1 MRLMESGVPIPA
13 LRTSILLVRQGHAT
27 LFAMVGKLTIQ
38 QIRAVVLSLLVGT
51 ALVTGG
57 VYLHRTRGSSA
68 GQPLPLPRLPPNVT
82 QSAGFRLSKSE
93 GGRTVFTVKALRARE
108 QRDTGKSLL
117 EDVEIIT
124 FGAQGDRRDRIF
136 SKLCEYDAKTGL
148 VYSEGEVEIELAS
161 LPGEFLAAT
170 GRSGKSPARSVAG
183 EAGARIHVW
192 TSGLTFNE
200 KTGVA
205 STERLVRFRFLRGT
219 GQAKGA
225 VYDSNQRTLRLTSA
239 VQILVQKPG
248 TPQPP
253 EDQPSKIE
261 ILAKELVHLQRQSQV
276 LLRKLRIR
284 QTLAGG
290 GSRELLGEEAL
301 LRLDE
306 QNRLQAVEVA
316 GQVQINESV
325 PGATPGGGR
334 QSRLTA
340 KRLDLLFNEQHLL
353 DQVHANEAVRL
364 EVVTPRSRAEFQAA
378 RLELFFGGPQ
388 NTLSQVDW
396 KGGVRIVFTPT
407 AAEAP
412 VRVLTSEEVE
422 MILKPGRQELD
433 VARTL
438 APGRLELLPPKGP
451 VPAHRGRPTRRVLT
465 ADRLWMQFGEQSQL
479 RVLRAEQGV
488 RLESEAPVP
497 APRNQAAGG
506 SPRLPTPTP
515 RITTSDLLVAHFS
528 QASQQL
534 EVLEQ
539 TGNFHYTDGERQAT
553 AERAVYRAAER
564 VVTLTGRP
572 GRNPEVWDRQ
582 SRTSARQI
590 TLDEDSKQGTAKQQ
604 VRSTYLPQQNSGSA
618 GAGPLS
624 GSDPVHVIAER
635 MVSQPNRGVI
645 RYEGG
650 PGQGRVRLWQKG
662 EVIEARTLVLER
674 EPRRLTAQDE
684 VVTLFPE
691 AGAKSEQQA
700 RSPIRISAQRLVYTD
715 QDRRAHYQG
724 GVLLR
729 QGDSVVK
736 AATLEAHLLPANQE
750 QAGHSCLQRA
760 VARGGVEIVDF
771 SAGQQRRGA
780 ADMAEYF
787 ASEEKVILRGGQP
800 YVYDP
805 QRGYTRGAELTYY
818 IRDDRIFVDG
828 DGETRTVTEHRVRT
842 RQQKPPPQRP

>member
-1 MRLMESGVPIPA
+1 MA
-13 LRTSILLVRQGHAT
+13 A
-27 LFAMVGKLTIQ
+27 KLTIP

-57 VYLHRTRGSSA
+57 VYLHRTRGSAAS
-68 GQPLPLPRLPPNVT
+68 QPLPLPRVPPNVT

-93 GGRTVFTVKALRARE
+93 GGRTVFTVEALRARE

-136 SKLCEYDAKTGL
+136 SKLCEYDAKTGR

-161 LPGEFLAAT
+161 LPGELLAAT
-170 GRSGKSPARSVAG
+170 GKSGESPARSVAG
-183 EAGARIHVW
+183 EPVARIQAR

-205 STERLVRFRFLRGT
+205 STERLVQFRFLRGT

-225 VYDSNQRTLRLTSA
+225 VYDSHQRTLRLTSA
-239 VQILVQKPG
+239 VRILVQKPD
-248 TPQPP
+248 TPQPT
-253 EDQPSKIE
+253 EDKPSQIE

-276 LLRKLRIR
+276 LLRQPRIR

-306 QNRLQAVEVA
+306 QNRLQAAEVA
-316 GQVQINESV
+316 GQVQIDESV
-325 PGATPGGGR
+325 PGATPAGGR

-340 KRLDLLFNEQHLL
+340 KRLDLLFNERHLL

-364 EVVTPRSRAEFQAA
+364 EVVTPRNRAEFQAA
-378 RLELFFGGPQ
+378 RLELFFAGPQ

-396 KGGVRIVFTPT
+396 KGGVRIVLMPT
-407 AAEAP
+407 AAGAP

-451 VPAHRGRPTRRVLT
+451 VPVLRGRPTWRVLT
-465 ADRLWMQFGEQSQL
+465 ADRFWMQFGEQSQL
-479 RVLRAEQGV
+479 RVLRAEQAV
-488 RLESEAPVP
+488 RLESEAP
-497 APRNQAAGG
+497 APRNQTAGG

-539 TGNFHYTDGERQAT
+539 TGNFLYTDGERQAT
-553 AERAVYRAAER
+553 AERAVYRPAER

-604 VRSTYLPQQNSGSA
+604 VRSTYVPQQNPGSA

-650 PGQGRVRLWQKG
+650 PGRGRVRLWQKG

-674 EPRRLTAQDE
+674 ERRRLTAQEE

-691 AGAKSEQQA
+691 AGAKSEQQT

-729 QGDSVVK
+729 RGDSVVK
-736 AATLEAHLLPANQE
+736 ASTLEAHLLPANQE
-750 QAGHSCLQRA
+750 QAGHSRLQRA
-760 VARGGVEIVDF
+760 VARGGVEILDF
-771 SAGQQRRGA
+771 SAGQQRRAA
-780 ADMAEYF
+780 ADTAEYF
-787 ASEEKVILRGGQP
+787 SSEEKVILRGGQP

-805 QRGYTRGAELTYY
+805 QRGYTRGPELTYY

-828 DGETRTVTEHRVRT
+828 DGEARTVTEHRVRT

>member
-1 MRLMESGVPIPA
+1 MA
-13 LRTSILLVRQGHAT
+13 A
-27 LFAMVGKLTIQ
+27 KLTIL

-57 VYLHRTRGSSA
+57 VYLHRTRGSAA
-68 GQPLPLPRLPPNVT
+68 GQPFPLPRVPPNVT

-124 FGAQGDRRDRIF
+124 FGAQGYRRDRIF
-136 SKLCEYDAKTGL
+136 SMLCEYDAKTGL

-170 GRSGKSPARSVAG
+170 GKSGESSARSVAG
-183 EAGARIHVW
+183 EPVARIQAG

-219 GQAKGA
+219 GQATGA
-225 VYDSNQRTLRLTSA
+225 VYDSHQRTLRLTSD
-239 VQILVQKPG
+239 VQILLQKPG

-253 EDQPSKIE
+253 EDETSQIE
-261 ILAKELVHLQRQSQV
+261 ILAKELVHLQSQSQV
-276 LLRKLRIR
+276 LLREPRIR

-306 QNRLQAVEVA
+306 QNRLQAVEVV
-316 GQVQINESV
+316 GQVQINESA
-325 PGATPGGGR
+325 PGATPSGGR
-334 QSRLTA
+334 RSRLTT

-378 RLELFFGGPQ
+378 RLELFFAGPQ

-396 KGGVRIVFTPT
+396 KGGVRIVITPT

-422 MILKPGRQELD
+422 MILKPGRQKLD

-451 VPAHRGRPTRRVLT
+451 VPVLRGRPTRRVLT
-465 ADRLWMQFGEQSQL
+465 ADRFWMQFGKQSQL

-488 RLESEAPVP
+488 RLESEAP
-497 APRNQAAGG
+497 ATRNQAAGG

-590 TLDEDSKQGTAKQQ
+590 TLDEDSKQGTATQQ
-604 VRSTYLPQQNSGSA
+604 VRSTYLPQQNPGSA

-635 MVSQPNRGVI
+635 MVSQPSRGVI

-650 PGQGRVRLWQKG
+650 PAPGRVRLWQKG

-674 EPRRLTAQDE
+674 ERRRLTAQDE

-700 RSPIRISAQRLVYTD
+700 RSPIQISAQRLVYTD
-715 QDRRAHYQG
+715 QDRRAYYQG

-729 QGDSVVK
+729 RGDSVVK
-736 AATLEAHLLPANQE
+736 ASTLEAHLLPANQE
-750 QAGHSCLQRA
+750 QAGHSRLQRA
-760 VARGGVEIVDF
+760 VARGGVEILDF

-787 ASEEKVILRGGQP
+787 SSEEKVILRGGQP

-818 IRDDRIFVDG
+818 IRDDRILVDG
-828 DGETRTVTEHRVRT
+828 DGATRTVTEHRVRT

>member
-1 MRLMESGVPIPA
+1 MA
-13 LRTSILLVRQGHAT
+13 A
-27 LFAMVGKLTIQ
+27 KLTIP

-57 VYLHRTRGSSA
+57 VYLHRTRGSAA
-68 GQPLPLPRLPPNVT
+68 GQPLPLPRVPPNVT

-136 SKLCEYDAKTGL
+136 SKLCEYDSKTGR

-170 GRSGKSPARSVAG
+170 GKSGESPARSVAG
-183 EAGARIHVW
+183 EPVARIQAR

-219 GQAKGA
+219 GQATGA
-225 VYDSNQRTLRLTSA
+225 VYDSHQRTLRLTSD
-239 VQILVQKPG
+239 VQILLQKPG

-276 LLRKLRIR
+276 LLRQPRIR

-306 QNRLQAVEVA
+306 QNRLQAVEVV
-316 GQVQINESV
+316 GQVQINESA
-325 PGATPGGGR
+325 PGATPAGGR
-334 QSRLTA
+334 RSRLTA

-378 RLELFFGGPQ
+378 RLELFFAGPQ

-396 KGGVRIVFTPT
+396 KGGVRIVLTPT

-438 APGRLELLPPKGP
+438 DPGRLELLPPKGP
-451 VPAHRGRPTRRVLT
+451 VQVLRGRPTRRVLT
-465 ADRLWMQFGEQSQL
+465 ADRFWMQFGEQSQL

-488 RLESEAPVP
+488 RLESEAPAP
-497 APRNQAAGG
+497 APRNQAGGG

-590 TLDEDSKQGTAKQQ
+590 TLDEDSKQGTATQQ
-604 VRSTYLPQQNSGSA
+604 VRSTYLPQQNPGSA

-635 MVSQPNRGVI
+635 MVSQHSRGVI

-650 PGQGRVRLWQKG
+650 PGRGRVRLWQKG

-674 EPRRLTAQDE
+674 ERRRLTAQDE

-700 RSPIRISAQRLVYTD
+700 RSPIQISAQRLVYTD
-715 QDRRAHYQG
+715 QDRRAYYQG

-729 QGDSVVK
+729 RGDSVVK
-736 AATLEAHLLPANQE
+736 ATTLEAHLLPANQA
-750 QAGHSCLQRA
+750 QAGHSRLQRA
-760 VARGGVEIVDF
+760 VARGGVEILDF

-787 ASEEKVILRGGQP
+787 SSEEKVILRGGQP

-818 IRDDRIFVDG
+818 IRDDRFFVDG
-828 DGETRTVTEHRVRT
+828 DGATRTVTEHRVRT

>member
-1 MRLMESGVPIPA
+1 
-13 LRTSILLVRQGHAT
+13 
-27 LFAMVGKLTIQ
+27 MVGKLTIQ

-57 VYLHRTRGSSA
+57 VYLHRTRGGAAS
-68 GQPLPLPRLPPNVT
+68 QPLPLPRVPPNIT

-93 GGRTVFTVKALRARE
+93 QGRTVFTVAALRARE

-124 FGAQGDRRDRIF
+124 FGTQGDRHDRIF
-136 SKLCEYDAKTGL
+136 SKLCEYDAKTGR

-161 LPGEFLAAT
+161 LPGELLAAT
-170 GRSGKSPARSVAG
+170 GRSGKSPTRSVAG
-183 EAGARIHVW
+183 EPGARVHVW

-225 VYDSNQRTLRLTSA
+225 VYDSHQRTLRLTST

-253 EDQPSKIE
+253 EDKTSQIE
-261 ILAKELVHLQRQSQV
+261 ILAKELVHIQRQSQV
-276 LLRKLRIR
+276 LLRQPRIR
-284 QTLAGG
+284 QPLAGG
-290 GSRELLGEEAL
+290 GSRDLLGEEAL

-306 QNRLQAVEVA
+306 QNRLQAAEVA
-316 GQVQINESV
+316 GQVQIDESV
-325 PGATPGGGR
+325 PSAKPSGGR

-353 DQVHANEAVRL
+353 DQVHASEAVRL

-396 KGGVRIVFTPT
+396 KGGVKIVFTPT
-407 AAEAP
+407 AAGAP

-422 MILKPGRQELD
+422 MILKPGRRELD

-451 VPAHRGRPTRRVLT
+451 IPAHRARPTRRVLT
-465 ADRLWMQFGEQSQL
+465 ADRLSMQFGEQSQL
-479 RVLRAEQGV
+479 RVLRAEPGV
-488 RLESEAPVP
+488 RLESEAPAP
-497 APRNQAAGG
+497 ALRNQAGGG
-506 SPRLPTPTP
+506 SPPLPTPIP

-528 QASQQL
+528 HASQQL

-572 GRNPEVWDRQ
+572 GRNPEIWDRR

-590 TLDEDSKQGTAKQQ
+590 TLDEDSNQGTARQQ
-604 VRSTYLPQQNSGSA
+604 VRSTYLPQQNPGSA
-618 GAGPLS
+618 AAGLLS
-624 GSDPVHVIAER
+624 GSDPVYVIAEG
-635 MVSQPNRGVI
+635 MVSQPSRGVT

-674 EPRRLTAQDE
+674 QPRRLTAEDE
-684 VVTLFPE
+684 VVTLFLE
-691 AGAKSEQQA
+691 AGTESQQQV

-729 QGDSVVK
+729 RGDSLVK

-750 QAGHSCLQRA
+750 QAGHSRLQRA
-760 VARGGVEIVDF
+760 VARGGVEILDF
-771 SAGQQRRGA
+771 SAGRQRKGA
-780 ADMAEYF
+780 ANVAEYF
-787 ASEEKVILRGGQP
+787 ASEEKMILRGGQP
-800 YVYDP
+800 YLYDP
-805 QRGYTRGAELTYY
+805 QRGYTRGPELTYY

-828 DGETRTVTEHRVRT
+828 DGAARTVTEHRVRA
-842 RQQKPPPQRP
+842 RQQKALRQPP